1 MPAKSATSRKW
12 TTGALRAGQAVA
24 ILTLAT
30 GVNGTLA
37 AMFPHY
43 EPIYVYLIAVTAVAW
58 LSSALLG
65 VTAAVAA
72 VVLYDWMFAPVR
84 IVPSMSFVI
93 PLTIAVATAI
103 ATRAIRAPLAQRPI
117 LPTPPSP
124 PLLPAVDRPAAVDT
138 VVVQDERIPELQ
150 AELARARSLAENEAR
165 LRNEA
170 NAAAK
175 ARDVAFAKEIE
186 TLQERL
192 ADQGNRSLSAKR
204 DYDALLKRAT
214 EADARVAALQQGLEV
229 AQRRANEEH
238 TRAAEESTLREQLEV
253 AGHEALQ
260 KAITDL
266 STKYEAK
273 LLEAKQRTEL
283 ITKKL
288 EVAQKDLT
296 DARTRVDREA
306 TQRAQSATELT
317 QKHEAATAD
326 AKKRSDAAVAKADAL
341 QRELDR
347 TLASL
352 SGEHAR
358 ADREAK
364 LRGQLEAAART
375 TLNRTAGVSAEHQR
389 EASEAREAARA
400 AEERAEAHASEL
412 EQLRAGSERRI
423 AELDEEIEQLR
434 TAAEEMRGS
443 FREELD
449 SAKQAVE
456 QEREKLAA
464 ELATAREQ
472 LDTARKSV
480 LVERQRADEIKTLR
494 EKSIREL
501 NEKLRQM
508 AADHENAIGDS
519 LLTRES
525 AKAEMRTMTQKL
537 HELQRAVDE
546 ERRHAAEEK
555 GARERLDAEWSEKLQ
570 KIVTHIAED
579 HETDVGEAL
588 MAREAARAEVRT
600 LTARVT
606 TLQQRLEEEREKFR
620 QTAERWQQERS
631 TLVAQAQAVEHKVRR
646 PAFTPTV
653 EQPAPAPT
661 APAQADR
668 AHVILV
674 VHSDA
679 GVRAMAKHS
688 LQQAGYSVLTAADGL
703 EGLRTATQ
711 QKPDVVLAEAVMPKM
726 NARELVQLLKSRR
739 ETADVK
745 IVLVSG
751 SGEMERGA
759 DFRADDVVR
768 SPINFNDLRT
778 VLANVLSRRGVA
790 S

>member
-1 MPAKSATSRKW
+1 MPEKSATSRKW
-12 TTGALRAGQAVA
+12 RAGLLRAGQAAA

-37 AMFPHY
+37 AMFPRY
-43 EPIYVYLIAVTAVAW
+43 EPIYVYLIAITLVAW

-65 VTAAVAA
+65 VTAAVVA
-72 VVLYDWMFAPVR
+72 VIVYDWMFAPVR
-84 IVPSMSFVI
+84 VVPSMSFVI

-103 ATRAIRAPLAQRPI
+103 AARAIRAPLAQRPI
-117 LPTPPSP
+117 LPQPSPP
-124 PLLPAVDRPAAVDT
+124 PLLPAIDHGGQAPSPVEEDRRGAYPPQA
-138 VVVQDERIPELQ
+138 VVQDERVPELEAQ
-150 AELARARSLAENEAR
+150 LARARSQAENEAR

-170 NAAAK
+170 SAAAK
-175 ARDVAFAKEIE
+175 AREVAFANEIE
-186 TLQERL
+186 AMQERL
-192 ADQGNRSLSAKR
+192 ADQGTRSVSAKR
-204 DYDALLKRAT
+204 DYDALLKRVT
-214 EADARVAALQQGLEV
+214 DTDARVAALQQGLEV

-238 TRAAEESTLREQLEV
+238 ARAAEEAKHREELEV

-260 KAITDL
+260 KAVSDL
-266 STKYEAK
+266 TAKYEAK
-273 LLEAKQRTEL
+273 LLEAQQRRDL
-283 ITKKL
+283 LTKRF
-288 EVAQKDLT
+288 EVAQKELNDMR
-296 DARTRVDREA
+296 ARFDREA
-306 TQRAQSATELT
+306 TQRPQSETADKLQKGVADLT
-317 QKHEAATAD
+317 AKHESALAE
-326 AKKRSDAAVAKADAL
+326 AKKRADSAQTKADAL

-352 SGEHAR
+352 SDEHAR

-364 LRGQLEAAART
+364 LRGQLEAAARA

-389 EASEAREAARA
+389 EASEARETARM
-400 AEERAEAHASEL
+400 AEERAAALAS
-412 EQLRAGSERRI
+412 
-423 AELDEEIEQLR
+423 EIEQLR
-434 TAAEEMRGS
+434 TAAEEARTS
-443 FREELD
+443 FGKQLE
-449 SAKQAVE
+449 SAKESV
-456 QEREKLAA
+456 ERERAKLTA
-464 ELATAREQ
+464 ELSATREV
-472 LDTARKSV
+472 LESARKDV
-480 LVERQRADEIKTLR
+480 EVERQRANEIQA
-494 EKSIREL
+494 L
-501 NEKLRQM
+501 NEKLRRM

-519 LLTRES
+519 LLARES
-525 AKAEMRTMTQKL
+525 AKAEVRTMTQKL
-537 HELQRAVDE
+537 HELQRAADE

-555 GARERLDAEWSEKLQ
+555 AARERLDAEWSEKLQ

-579 HETDVGEAL
+579 HETDIGEAL
-588 MAREAARAEVRT
+588 MAREAARAEART
-600 LTARVT
+600 FAARVT

-620 QTAERWQQERS
+620 QATERWQQERT
-631 TLVAQAQAVEHKVRR
+631 TLVAQAGEQTIRR
-646 PAFTPTV
+646 PTFPPTV
-653 EQPAPAPT
+653 EQPLPT
-661 APAQADR
+661 TTQTKTERP
-668 AHVILV
+668 HVILV

-768 SPINFNDLRT
+768 SPIDFNDLRT
-778 VLANVLSRRGVA
+778 VLANVLSRRGVT